1 MVLGW
6 AGLALMLFVLNLP
19 PLVWARWGFFAL
31 WFIALSGT
39 ALPAAYYL
47 NLRFPSGAPI
57 EPATIVRQ
65 AMWVGVYGAVL
76 AWLQLGHVLAFWMWM
91 GLAGGLIGIEYL
103 IRFRERSRWL
113 PPADFDDQSGEARD
127 TTARNEAPW
136 AEGHEPFR

>member
-1 MVLGW
+1 
-6 AGLALMLFVLNLP
+6 
-19 PLVWARWGFFAL
+19 
-31 WFIALSGT
+31 
-39 ALPAAYYL
+39 
-47 NLRFPSGAPI
+47 
-57 EPATIVRQ
+57 
-65 AMWVGVYGAVL
+65 MWVGVYGAVL